1 MFILQLRQDCVC
13 ELCSKISLSFLI
25 PPTTAINMTVTHTY
39 KHILHLF
46 IQPEK
51 AWKSIEIEDSS
62 PKQLFLILI
71 LPLLLLMAICNFSGY
86 QLFDQN
92 PSQHINMHLFSASA
106 TFLFSILSIYISTLL
121 VSKFAHF
128 DNKTK
133 RFNTA
138 FTLISYSFVPGILF
152 NSLAFLF
159 PTISYLTILSL
170 FSFYIL
176 YKGISPILSIPDD
189 KKSGYFTFILIGLLS
204 IYAILG
210 AFFIGTA
217 SILGF

>member
-1 MFILQLRQDCVC
+1 
-13 ELCSKISLSFLI
+13 
-25 PPTTAINMTVTHTY
+25 MTITSAY
-39 KHILHLF
+39 KHSLLLF
-46 IQPEK
+46 IQPEQT
-51 AWKSIEIEDSS
+51 WKSIATEEPG
-62 PKQLFLILI
+62 PKQLFLSLL
-71 LPLLLLMAICNFSGY
+71 LPLLLLMAICNFTGY

-121 VSKFAHF
+121 VSKFAQS
-128 DNKTK
+128 DDKTK
-133 RFNTA
+133 RFNSA
-138 FTLISYSFVPGILF
+138 FTLIGYSFVPGILF

-176 YKGISPILSIPDD
+176 YKGISPMLFIPDD

-204 IYAILG
+204 IYAVLG